1 MDVYEN
7 MTYKESV
14 LLVDLIKQDYEA
26 LTLFFDTSDNR
37 KELLRQKYSIK
48 KQIYSL
54 NFEEWKKDKLWEY
67 INDDVEYSQLW
78 RFI

>member
-1 MDVYEN
+1 MNVYEN